1 MKKLCMLML
10 CALLGLWGA
19 CALADSEGVI
29 VQSSCS
35 IAKDG
40 DSYLVYAF
48 AQVHNASQETICL
61 DEGRMILNNGD
72 VIAADKRVSQ
82 MWPYY
87 LAPGEDGY
95 LFDVIEFH
103 PTEDGTLRIPQLTGL
118 VYDNKY
124 MTIDSQYGGTTL
136 PADAF
141 VNTTSRG
148 TTVHCELHNDTE
160 REAYDVT
167 LAIGVYT
174 DAGQLIYADGK
185 TLSDIGIPAGGRVL
199 VRFDVDPLLVN
210 QWVSYGAS
218 PARVVATAM
227 VRGGE
232 D

>member
-1 MKKLCMLML
+1 MKKLGLLML
-10 CALLGLWGA
+10 CALLCLWGA
-19 CALADSEGVI
+19 CALADGEGVI

-40 DSYLVYAF
+40 DSYLVYTF

-103 PTEDGTLRIPQLTGL
+103 PTEDGVLRVPQLTGL
-118 VYDNKY
+118 VYDNTY
-124 MTIDSQYGGTTL
+124 MTIDSQYGGTML

-148 TTVHCELHNDTE
+148 ATVHCELYNDTE

-199 VRFDVDPLLVN
+199 VRFDVDPLLVS